1 MTIRVLLAD
10 DQVLLRGS
18 LAVLIDREPDM
29 EVVGEAGDGAEAVA
43 LAGSTAPDVVLMDVR
58 MPGVDGLEATAQ
70 ILADPGARDVRVVM
84 LTTFELDDYVLRAL
98 RIGAS
103 GFLLKG
109 IEPAELLDA
118 VRVVAAG
125 DALLA
130 PSVTRRLLE
139 RFAGLHEPS
148 AELARR
154 LTELTPRELEI
165 LTLVGSGLSNAA
177 IAERLVLSPAT
188 AKTHVNRI
196 MLKLGLHDRAQLVIV
211 AYEGGLVS
219 ASGEWPAA

>member
-43 LAGSTAPDVVLMDVR
+43 LARSTAPDVVLMDVR
-58 MPGVDGLEATAQ
+58 MPGVDGLEATTQ
-70 ILADPGARDVRVVM
+70 ILADPGVRDVRVVM

-154 LTELTPRELEI
+154 LGELTPRELEI
-165 LTLVGSGLSNAA
+165 LTLVGSGMSNAA

-219 ASGEWPAA
+219 ASGDWPAP